1 MDVLSQTS
9 LLLLATDGSP
19 KARVENDS
27 HHIGHGWACMGKMP
41 VMKELLQPLGLP
53 LSEDRWRKEDQEGK
67 MRWGREEGELQWD
80 SRWRWR
86 ERWERKHSGRKPW
99 KEENCFED
107 VV

>member
-1 MDVLSQTS
+1 
-9 LLLLATDGSP
+9 
-19 KARVENDS
+19 
-27 HHIGHGWACMGKMP
+27 
-41 VMKELLQPLGLP
+41 
-53 LSEDRWRKEDQEGK
+53 